1 MKSMFSAVIAA
12 TVLFPALALDFT
24 ISADHADCI
33 YKLGEKTTFTVKA
46 TGTEGEDLSKG
57 TIKWQLNNFGDKKL
71 AEGEVQLPLKDGTF
85 KVTGEQTEPGFLRL
99 DVWKPARGAKKTMW
113 GVLYNGKDIVPGTP
127 YPEDFNDFWKKAV
140 AQYDREVTE
149 PIKVTEVA
157 KDAKTTMYEL
167 VIPSVEGR
175 HVWGY
180 CSVPNNKSKAPFP
193 VKVNVPGAG
202 PASWGCDRSENE
214 ISLKV
219 NVHYYD
225 PVVLKN
231 EKHKS
236 PKCLAV
242 QKEEDMAWAKKYPVD
257 YVRYT
262 VTGIAASREDY
273 FYYGIILAAN
283 RAVNW
288 VAARPDIDRTR
299 FRYSGGSQG
308 GGFGLILTGL
318 NKNITAA
325 SVFVPAIT
333 DLLSSRISNRES
345 GWPRLIESQK
355 AENREAAAKNAPY
368 FCGVNFARQ
377 ITVPIRFEVG
387 FIDTVC
393 PPHAGHAAYNVCPS
407 KDKDIL
413 YGIGQGHSVL
423 PENKS
428 KMYKWLQTTQSK

>member
-1 MKSMFSAVIAA
+1 MKVTISTAFT
-12 TVLFPALALDFT
+12 TVLLFKALALNFT
-24 ISADHADCI
+24 ISADHADCL
-33 YKLGEKTTFTVKA
+33 YKLGEKATFTVKVQGA
-46 TGTEGEDLSKG
+46 EGEDLSKG
-57 TIKWQLNNFGDKKL
+57 VVKWQLNNFGDKTF
-71 AEGEVQLPLKDGTF
+71 AEGEVKLPLKDGTF
-85 KVTGEQTEPGFLRL
+85 TVTGEQTEPGLLRL
-99 DVWKPARGAKKTMW
+99 DVWKIARGTKKTMW
-113 GVLYNGKDIVPGTP
+113 GVLYDGKDIVPGTP
-127 YPEDFNDFWKKAV
+127 YPADFNDFWKYAIAK
-140 AQYDREVTE
+140 YDREVTE

-175 HVWGY
+175 RVWGY
-180 CSVPNNKSKAPFP
+180 CSVPNDKSKAPFP

-202 PASWGCDRSENE
+202 PASWGSGRSESE
-214 ISLKV
+214 ITLKV

-225 PVVLKN
+225 PVVLKD

-242 QKEEDMAWAKKYPVD
+242 QKEEDLAWAKKYPVD
-257 YVRYT
+257 HVRYT
-262 VTGIAASREDY
+262 TTGIAASREEY

-288 VAARPDIDRTR
+288 VAARPDIDKTR
-299 FRYSGGSQG
+299 IRYDGGSQG

-325 SVFVPAIT
+325 SIKVPAIT
-333 DLLSSRISNRES
+333 DLLSCNISKRES

-355 AENREAAAKNAPY
+355 PENREAAAKNAPY

-423 PENKS
+423 PENSS
-428 KMYKWLQTTQSK
+428 KMSRWLQATR

>member
-1 MKSMFSAVIAA
+1 CRVAG
-12 TVLFPALALDFT
+12 P
-24 ISADHADCI
+24 
-33 YKLGEKTTFTVKA
+33 A
-46 TGTEGEDLSKG
+46 TGC
-57 TIKWQLNNFGDKKL
+57 
-71 AEGEVQLPLKDGTF
+71 PR
-85 KVTGEQTEPGFLRL
+85 GF
-99 DVWKPARGAKKTMW
+99 AITS
-113 GVLYNGKDIVPGTP
+113 
-127 YPEDFNDFWKKAV
+127 
-140 AQYDREVTE
+140 
-149 PIKVTEVA
+149 
-157 KDAKTTMYEL
+157 TMYEL

-180 CSVPNNKSKAPFP
+180 CSVPNDKSKAPFP

-202 PASWGCDRSENE
+202 PASWGCDRNENE
-214 ISLKV
+214 ITLKV

-225 PVVLKN
+225 PVVLKT

-257 YVRYT
+257 FVRYT
-262 VTGIAASREDY
+262 VTGIAASREEY

-325 SVFVPAIT
+325 AVFVPAIT

-355 AENREAAAKNAPY
+355 AENRATAAKHAPY

-423 PENKS
+423 QENKT
-428 KMYKWLQTTQSK
+428 KMHKWLQATQAK